1 MSREK
6 RLIVSLVAIGAVG
19 IGALVALRSHLGS
32 RLPQRSVSELP
43 KAASP
48 APDLPAAPAAAP
60 AKATLK
66 TPAQLADGFLAA
78 RKAASTLIARYPMKF
93 KKTEAE
99 LTGNYE
105 SMKGVRT
112 GVEVDTMA
120 AYKVERFEALQA
132 AGLTQDDYE
141 SVKTAWRVWKS
152 GGSVAPG
159 LAAAFDPRR
168 KALMDADL
176 GPLEKLDDLVR

>member
-60 AKATLK
+60 A
-66 TPAQLADGFLAA
+66 
-78 RKAASTLIARYPMKF
+78 LIARYPMKF
-93 KKTEAE
+93 KKIEAE

-120 AYKVERFEALQA
+120 AYKVERFEA
-132 AGLTQDDYE
+132 
-141 SVKTAWRVWKS
+141 
-152 GGSVAPG
+152 
-159 LAAAFDPRR
+159 
-168 KALMDADL
+168 
-176 GPLEKLDDLVR
+176 

>member
-48 APDLPAAPAAAP
+48 APDLPAAPA
-60 AKATLK
+60 KATLK

-93 KKTEAE
+93 KKIEAE